1 MQAVIDPAKHS
12 PLFGISADGNLIGI
26 NGEIISIFQKRFN
39 FTLELLPYPG
49 SYGVLIN
56 NNSWNGLMRYLVSNK
71 ADLSAAKMTHDG
83 RRMTDANPGF
93 TLEYVYFEVIFWKS
107 LNKGSGWTFFLESFS
122 ISTWLTIIG
131 ISLLVFIVLLMTN
144 LVQPI
149 SSFSLQLQYGLVI
162 LKALFAK
169 SHNIDKKHKMLLS
182 SSILLF
188 TISLSGSVIF
198 MAYKGVLTSIIAAQ
212 KETPPFKSLSGLA
225 KLSDFKLGVLEGSAT
240 NEMRQA
246 IQGKEDYE
254 AIYEN
259 FVQPYENTMN
269 TETEP
274 FLENNKVPNAGFFT
288 ISTFDFYSP
297 MQRIDTCDLIKIPME
312 EFRTTTVGWMYP
324 KNSMLQ
330 PLFDR
335 FMKKLYSNGVIYKI
349 NMKYLKK
356 ESICGDGG
364 YPQAGFDVI
373 GVLFLILLIGISF
386 SMILAIIEKM
396 KWNYSS

>member
-1 MQAVIDPAKHS
+1 MFLRPKY
-12 PLFGISADGNLIGI
+12 LIT
-26 NGEIISIFQKRFN
+26 NE
-39 FTLELLPYPG
+39 
-49 SYGVLIN
+49 
-56 NNSWNGLMRYLVSNK
+56 

-107 LNKGSGWTFFLESFS
+107 LNKGSGWTFFLESFN

-131 ISLLVFIVLLMTN
+131 ISLTVFILLLVTN
-144 LVQPI
+144 LTQPK

-169 SHNIDKKHKMLLS
+169 SHNLDKKHKILLS

-198 MAYKGVLTSIIAAQ
+198 MAYKGVLTSNIAAQ
-212 KETPPFKSLSGLA
+212 KATPPFKSLNGLA
-225 KLSDFKLGVLEGSAT
+225 RLSDFKLSVLEGSPT

-246 IQGKEDYE
+246 IQGKDGYNL
-254 AIYEN
+254 IYEK
-259 FVQPYENTMN
+259 FVKPYENTMIF
-269 TETEP
+269 ETES

-288 ISTFDFYSP
+288 ISTFDFYYP
-297 MQRIDTCDLIKIPME
+297 MQRIDTCDLMKIPME

-330 PLFDR
+330 PIFDR
-335 FMKKLYSNGVIYKI
+335 FMKKLYHNGVIYKI
-349 NMKYLKK
+349 NTKYLQIG
-356 ESICGDGG
+356 SICKNEG

-373 GVLFLILLIGISF
+373 GVLFLVLLIGISS

-396 KWNYSS
+396 KWSIKQHYT